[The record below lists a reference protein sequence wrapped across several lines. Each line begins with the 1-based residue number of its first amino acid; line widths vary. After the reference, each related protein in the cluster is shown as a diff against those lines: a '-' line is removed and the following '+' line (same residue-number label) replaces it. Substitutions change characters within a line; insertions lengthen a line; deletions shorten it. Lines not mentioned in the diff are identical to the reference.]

1 MSVSSTNTCW
11 EKASHS
17 VWKYSI
23 PPSVVSVV
31 VLSPGSTTAGAR
43 RGENMDQWER
53 LILREGGAYG
63 R

>member
-53 LILREGGAYG
+53 LTILG
-63 R
+63 RGLW